1 MHTDL
6 LALIGLNDH
15 FLIIIVLVLLL
26 FGGQKIPQLMRSL
39 GRSMGEFQKGIEE
52 GRIEI
57 AKATAKTK
65 EVQASALANENP
77 STSNEASSPRA

>member
-39 GRSMGEFQKGIEE
+39 GRSMGEFQKDTSKTSSD
-52 GRIEI
+52 
-57 AKATAKTK
+57 AHKMSATKYSIITA
-65 EVQASALANENP
+65 
-77 STSNEASSPRA
+77 